1 VGNGERFDAIVLG
14 VGGMGSSAVFHL
26 ARRGKR
32 VIGLERF
39 DVLHPFGSSHG
50 LNRIIRLAYSEHPS
64 YVPLLRR
71 AYELWHELE
80 DLDGRQL
87 LFTTGNLEGGLPDGG
102 VIEGAVVAAELH
114 DLPHEV
120 LSGAEASRRWPAYH
134 LPDDFRVLFQP
145 DGGFVASEDS
155 ILAHVRGAL
164 ANGAEIHWRESVL
177 EWGPSTE
184 GGVWVQTD
192 RGRYEADR
200 LVISAGAWAGRL
212 VPGLAELAV
221 PERQVLAWLQPTRPE
236 LFALGAM
243 PVFLL
248 QVEEGRYYGFPE
260 WGIPGFKFG
269 RFHHLEERVDPDAM
283 DREPND
289 RDEEI
294 LRAFARRYFPDGEG
308 PTVALK
314 ACLFTNTPDEHFIL
328 DVHPDFPQV
337 AVAAGFS
344 GHGFKFC
351 SVVGQIMADLVEG
364 RDTGFDLDLFRWDRF
379 SAAGGAGRRCSSPEP
394 PA

>member
-1 VGNGERFDAIVLG
+1 VGNERRFDAIVLG

-32 VIGLERF
+32 VLGLERF

-64 YVPLLRR
+64 YVPLLGR

-80 DLDGRQL
+80 ELDGRQL
-87 LFTTGNLEGGLPDGG
+87 LFTTGNLEGGLPDGD

-120 LSGAEASRRWPAYH
+120 LSGAEVNRRWPAYR
-134 LPDDFRVLFQP
+134 LPDAFRVLFQP
-145 DGGFVASEDS
+145 DGGFVASEDC

-164 ANGAEIHWRESVL
+164 ANGAEIHWREGVL
-177 EWGPSTE
+177 EWGPSAE

-192 RGRYEADR
+192 RGRHEADR

-269 RFHHLEERVDPDAM
+269 RYHHLEERVDPDAM

-289 RDEEI
+289 RDEDI

-328 DVHPDFPQV
+328 DMHPDFPQV

-344 GHGFKFC
+344 GHGYKFC
-351 SVVGQIMADLVEG
+351 SVVGQIMADLIEG
-364 RDTGFDLDLFRWDRF
+364 RETGFDLDLFRWDRF
-379 SAAGGAGRRCSSPEP
+379 SAQRGAG
-394 PA
+394 